1 MNNII
6 MVKLRHIY
14 TLVIFMLC
22 ISVFDVNAQEVNA
35 QKVTGKVSDAASGE
49 PVVGANVSVATFSS
63 VFTGE
68 DGSFSID
75 VPNYKV
81 TLMVNAQ
88 AYAYTEVALKGRIE
102 LEIKLYEE
110 GFKTNF
116 GNVLMPVEKQSRS
129 SVTNAISSIIG
140 DVENSSRTVAKYMKG
155 DVAGM
160 RTLDRS
166 GVPGVG
172 SNMFIRGYNSL
183 LASGQPLIVVDGM
196 IMENNIFAGSLIEG
210 YTYDPLADINPK
222 DIANITVIKDATSL
236 YGSKAAN
243 GVILI
248 ETTRTKDV
256 TTKIDFSVQ
265 GGLNMAPTNIP
276 MMESSDYK
284 SYLVNQINSSGLY
297 TDNELS
303 QLPYLNENTA
313 FADYQRYHNNTN
325 WQKEVFED
333 SYTQDYFFRV
343 TGGDEIAKYGLSIGF
358 MDNSGIVS
366 NTASTRF
373 STRFNSES
381 TVTEKFSIQTNLAVS
396 YQKNKLSDD
405 GMLGR
410 TSPIYTSL
418 IKAPILAPTVIGGDG
433 IITDIY
439 EDVDPI
445 SGYTNPSVLT
455 DQVENENTN
464 YKLYGNFKLGYD
476 LTNNLKLTSIIGS
489 NYVYNRDD
497 VFFPSNGV
505 TTGEN
510 IYGDVLNRSAGT
522 RVERYFSIYND
533 SRVSFNVNTYNHK
546 FGFHLGGRYNVNNY
560 ENSYSE
566 SGNSSDDE
574 FTSLQSGDKE
584 TYITSGSIGNWKYA
598 SLYSNI
604 NYGYLGKYFLN
615 ASMSYEGSSRFGQGD
630 SGTRYGY
637 FPSVGAAWLMSSEN
651 FMKGLGFLNQLKLR
665 ASYGI
670 TGNDAVGN
678 YNAYSY
684 FVSTRYSVGT
694 GLISGNLANTTMQ
707 WERTVKANVGV
718 DLGLFNERLQ
728 VNLDFYNNETD
739 QLLNYTS
746 VNPVYGYDGYLSN
759 EGELSNTGFD
769 LGFNARLINSENFKW
784 DIGGNI
790 SKYKNEIVYLPG
802 NANIIEIDGVGAT
815 VINQEGSPVGLFYGY
830 KTDGIYATQSA
841 ADQAGL
847 SWVDYEG
854 FNQPFVAGDVKF
866 MDTDGNNVIDEEDMQ
881 VIGDPNPDFTGMF
894 YNTFTYNKLSLSAVF
909 TFSQGNDIYNALRRQ
924 TESMSSFA
932 NQSLAVANRWQV
944 EGQQT
949 TIPRAEYG
957 DPTGNSRFSDR
968 WIEDG
973 SYIRLKTLSLS
984 YSPEILKSFAK
995 DISFS
1000 VTANNLFTL
1009 TDYLGYD
1016 PEVSMSGVSYQQG
1029 IDAGL
1034 TPQFTSIFFGV
1045 KIGL

>member
-1 MNNII
+1 MI
-6 MVKLRHIY
+6 KLRHIY
-14 TLVIFMLC
+14 TLVLFVACLSIFQ
-22 ISVFDVNAQEVNA
+22 VNAQEVNTL
-35 QKVTGKVSDAASGE
+35 KVTGKVIDAASGE
-49 PVVGANVSVATFSS
+49 PVVGANVLVTSFSS
-63 VFTGE
+63 VFTGK
-68 DGSFSID
+68 DGDFTID

-81 TLMVNAQ
+81 TLMVKSPDY
-88 AYAYTEVALKGRIE
+88 AYAEVALKGRTQIE
-102 LEIKLYEE
+102 IQLFEK
-110 GFKTNF
+110 GFNSSY
-116 GNVLMPVEKQSRS
+116 GDVLMPVDKQSRT
-129 SVTNAISSIIG
+129 SVTNSISSIIG
-140 DVENSSRTVAKYMKG
+140 DVGNSSRTVAKYMKG
-155 DVAGM
+155 QVSGM

-196 IMENNIFAGSLIEG
+196 IMENNIFAGSLIQG

-248 ETTRTKDV
+248 ETTRTNDV
-256 TTKIDFSVQ
+256 ATKIDFSIQ
-265 GGLNMAPTNIP
+265 GGLNLAPTNIP
-276 MMESSDYK
+276 MMEASEYK
-284 SYLVNQINSSGLY
+284 SYLVNQLNSSGLY
-297 TDNELS
+297 TEDEVSKLD
-303 QLPYLNENTA
+303 YLNENQL
-313 FADYQRYHNNTN
+313 FEDYQRYHNNTD
-325 WQKEVFED
+325 WQKEIFEN

-358 MDNSGIVS
+358 MDNSGVVE
-366 NTASTRF
+366 NTSSQRF

-381 TVTEKFSIQTNLAVS
+381 TVTEKLSILTNLAVS

-410 TSPIYTSL
+410 TSPIYTAL

-445 SGYTNPSVLT
+445 GGFTNPSVLT
-455 DQVENENTN
+455 NEVENENTN
-464 YKLYGNFKLGYD
+464 YKLYGNFKFGYD
-476 LTNNLKLTSIIGS
+476 LTDKVKLTSIIGS
-489 NYVYNRDD
+489 NYIYNRDD
-497 VFFPSNGV
+497 VFFPDNGL
-505 TTGEN
+505 TTSEN
-510 IYGDVLNRSAGT
+510 IYGDVLYRSAGT

-533 SRVSFNVNTYNHK
+533 TRLSFNVKTHK
-546 FGFHLGGRYNVNNY
+546 HEYGVHVGTRYNVNTY

-574 FTSLQSGDKE
+574 FTSLQSGDRE

-604 NYGYLGKYFLN
+604 NYGFLNKYFVN
-615 ASMSYEGSSRFGQGD
+615 ASVSYEGSSRFGEGD
-630 SGTRYGY
+630 SGSKYGL
-637 FPSVGAAWLMSSEN
+637 FPSIGAAWMVSSEN
-651 FMKGLGFLNQLKLR
+651 FMSNVPFISQFKLR
-665 ASYGI
+665 GSYGI

-678 YNAYSY
+678 YNAHSY
-684 FVSTRYSVGT
+684 FVSTRYMYGT
-694 GLISGNLANTTMQ
+694 GLISGNLANSSIQ
-707 WERTVKANVGV
+707 WENTVKANFGV
-718 DLGLFNERLQ
+718 DLGLLNERVQLN
-728 VNLDFYNNETD
+728 VDFYNNKTD
-739 QLLNYTS
+739 KLLNFTS

-759 EGELSNTGFD
+759 EGELTNKGFEVG
-769 LGFNARLINSENFKW
+769 LNARVINGKDFKW
-784 DIGGNI
+784 DIGGSVSQYAN
-790 SKYKNEIVYLPG
+790 KIVSLPG
-802 NANIIEIDGVGAT
+802 KSNIINIDGVGAT
-815 VINQEGSPVGLFYGY
+815 VLNQEDSSVGLFYGY
-830 KTDGIYATQSA
+830 KTKGIYSTQA
-841 ADQAGL
+841 EADQAGL
-847 SWVDYEG
+847 SWVDYSG
-854 FNQPFVAGDVKF
+854 FNQPFVAGDVIFDDK
-866 MDTDGNNVIDEEDMQ
+866 DGNKVIDENDMQ

-894 YNTFTYNKLSLSAVF
+894 YNTFTYKKVSLSAVF

-932 NQSLAVANRWQV
+932 NQSEAVANRWQV

-957 DPTGNSRFSDR
+957 DATGNSRFSDR

-984 YSPEILKSFAK
+984 YSPDILKKFTK

-1034 TPQFTSIFFGV
+1034 TPQFTSIFLGV